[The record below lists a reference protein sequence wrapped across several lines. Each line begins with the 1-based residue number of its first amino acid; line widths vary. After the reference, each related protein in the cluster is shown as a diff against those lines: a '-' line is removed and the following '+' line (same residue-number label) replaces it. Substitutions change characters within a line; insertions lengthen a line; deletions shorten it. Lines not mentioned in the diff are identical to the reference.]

1 MNRGTGILLIGSWVL
16 VALTLGVAP
25 MLGSSLPSLRAVTV
39 LLCVYWIGC
48 WAIVLLDA
56 PLGNRKSLFRPATRG
71 RPWEAILAWMPA
83 VAVGG
88 FVFLPMVSSLFP
100 MAVAGAAVAATVNAI
115 TEETLWRGAF
125 VMRFPERP
133 QLGLL
138 FPLVPF
144 VSWHLALAQIPID
157 YGPGGVVA
165 LVGGAAGLGLIWGW
179 VVWRT
184 RNLRSVILAHAVTN
198 FFGFA
203 AVAVSNWPSL

>member
-1 MNRGTGILLIGSWVL
+1 MNRGSGILLIGSWVL
-16 VALTLGVAP
+16 VALTLEVAA
-25 MLGSSLPSLRAVTV
+25 LIGSSLPSLQAVTM
-39 LLCVYWIGC
+39 LLCVYWVGC
-48 WAIVLLDA
+48 WTIVLLDA
-56 PLGNRKSLFRPATRG
+56 PVGSRISLFRPATSA
-71 RPWEAILAWMPA
+71 RPQETVLAWTPA
-83 VAVGG
+83 VVVGG
-88 FVFLPMVSSLFP
+88 TVFLPIVSSLFP
-100 MAVAGAAVAATVNAI
+100 IAVAVAAIAAIVNAI

-125 VMRFPERP
+125 IMRFPEQP

-144 VSWHLALAQIPID
+144 VAWHLALGQIPID
-157 YGPGGVVA
+157 YGPGGAVA

-203 AVAVSNWPSL
+203 ALGVSNWPLA